1 MDRLKI
7 EDLKQVS
14 EIHEKILGLIH
25 STDLGETLIE
35 EMLAPVEKILTDN
48 GVNLKEYDV

>member
-1 MDRLKI
+1 MNKIKI

-25 STDLGETLIE
+25 TTDLSETLIE

-48 GVNLKEYDV
+48 GVNLKEYDI

>member
-1 MDRLKI
+1 MEELKI

-14 EIHEKILGLIH
+14 EIHERILRLIH
-25 STDLGETLIE
+25 TTDLGETLIE

-48 GVNLKEYDV
+48 GVNLKECDF

>member
-1 MDRLKI
+1 MDKLKI

-14 EIHEKILGLIH
+14 EIHEKILGIIY
-25 STDLGETLIE
+25 STDLSETLIE
-35 EMLAPVEKILTDN
+35 EMLAPAEKILTDN

>member
-1 MDRLKI
+1 MEKLKI

-25 STDLGETLIE
+25 NTGLSETLIE

-48 GVNLKEYDV
+48 GVSLKEYDV